1 MLASSLLM
9 ENSIKIQMI
18 KPFEIVPMKRED
30 LPQVL
35 EIERVSFPLPF
46 SENLFH
52 MELDLNT
59 AHMMVAKTGETI
71 LGYLDFWHV
80 DSEMH
85 VINIAVGPQ
94 SRQQGVGHAL
104 MTYLVDYGCCQQVSR
119 IFLDVRESNQ
129 AAIKLYQKLGFEQ
142 IDVRKG
148 YYQDTEEDALVMQRK
163 L

>member
-1 MLASSLLM
+1 MGDKL
-9 ENSIKIQMI
+9 K
-18 KPFEIVPMKRED
+18 IVPMQRTD

-46 SENLFH
+46 SENLFQ
-52 MELDLNT
+52 MELDLKI
-59 AHMMVAKTGETI
+59 AHMMVAKSGADV

-85 VINIAVGPQ
+85 VINIAVGQ
-94 SRQQGVGHAL
+94 QARQQGVGTAL
-104 MTYLVDYGCCQQVSR
+104 MTYLIDYGRKKQVER

-129 AAIKLYQKLGFEQ
+129 AAIQLYKKHDFEQ

-148 YYQDTEEDALVMQRK
+148 YYQDNEEDALVMQLK